1 MHMQLKIKESILEVT
16 QPAIDFVVEP
26 VIETV
31 FEPAN
36 KLVQPKQEL

>member
-1 MHMQLKIKESILEVT
+1 MHVELKIKESTLEVT

-36 KLVQPKQEL
+36 ELVQPTQEF